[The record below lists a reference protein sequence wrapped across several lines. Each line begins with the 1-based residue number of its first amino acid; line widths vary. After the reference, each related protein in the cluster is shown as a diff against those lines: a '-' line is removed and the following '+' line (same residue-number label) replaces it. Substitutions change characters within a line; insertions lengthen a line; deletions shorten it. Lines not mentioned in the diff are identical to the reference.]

1 MTESEQPTHFTLEC
15 YCPLYTSESGT
26 KMMHRVSH
34 QFSGELNISDMLE
47 HLETFLRAVGFT
59 FDGRLI
65 ISNDD

>member
-1 MTESEQPTHFTLEC
+1 MTESEQSIHFTLEC
-15 YCPLYTSESGT
+15 YCPQYTSESGT

-47 HLETFLRAVGFT
+47 HVENFLKAVGYNFS
-59 FDGRLI
+59 GRLI